1 MIIYIQNISLE
12 RPEINPKNSNLN
24 LNIDFNVDFKNVES
38 NLINYTCFLKSL
50 YNFNMCF
57 KVEGIMKMGSDE
69 IFSKEE
75 FSQVVFNNSITVLM
89 NLISLT
95 KEKEYFISSNDNL
108 GTNSIDD
115 CYSSKYDESSEK
127 SYTNINQL
135 YY

>member
-1 MIIYIQNISLE
+1 MIYIQNISLE

-38 NLINYTCFLKSL
+38 NLINYTCLLKSL

-57 KVEGIMKMGSDE
+57 KVEGIMKMGSGE

-75 FSQVVFNNSITVLM
+75 CSQLVFDNSITVLM

-95 KEKEYFISSNDNL
+95 KENEYFISSNDDL
-108 GTNSIDD
+108 GTNSIDN
-115 CYSSKYDESSEK
+115 CYSSKYDESGEK
-127 SYTNINQL
+127 IYTNINQL